1 MSVTLSLPTIL
12 SRLTDGQSTLE
23 ADGATVG
30 EVVTQVADRFP
41 RLAPRL
47 KDEHGGPYPFVG
59 FYLNDRGHPVPR
71 RVRGAGDRGRRDHRG
86 DRGGRRLGTGS
97 NSCDYGHA
105 FQLSIVLLI
114 WA

>member
-1 MSVTLSLPTIL
+1 MPVTFSLPTIL
-12 SRLTDGQSTLE
+12 SRLTDSQSTLE

-59 FYLNDRGHPVPR
+59 FYLNDRDTRFLGGFEAPVTEGDEIT
-71 RVRGAGDRGRRDHRG
+71 VVIAVAGG
-86 DRGGRRLGTGS
+86 
-97 NSCDYGHA
+97 
-105 FQLSIVLLI
+105 
-114 WA
+114 

>member
-1 MSVTLSLPTIL
+1 MPVTFSLPTIL

-30 EVVTQVADRFP
+30 EVVTQVSDPFP

-59 FYLNDRGHPVPR
+59 FYLNDRDTRFLGGFEAPVTEGDEIT
-71 RVRGAGDRGRRDHRG
+71 VVIAVAGG
-86 DRGGRRLGTGS
+86 
-97 NSCDYGHA
+97 
-105 FQLSIVLLI
+105 
-114 WA
+114 

>member
-1 MSVTLSLPTIL
+1 MPVTFSLPTIL

-47 KDEHGGPYPFVG
+47 KDEKGSPYPFVG
-59 FYLNDRGHPVPR
+59 FYLNDRDTRFLGGFEAPVTEGDEIT
-71 RVRGAGDRGRRDHRG
+71 VVIAVAGG
-86 DRGGRRLGTGS
+86 
-97 NSCDYGHA
+97 
-105 FQLSIVLLI
+105 
-114 WA
+114 

>member
-1 MSVTLSLPTIL
+1 MPVTVSLPTIL

-30 EVVTQVADRFP
+30 EVVTHVADRFP

-59 FYLNDRGHPVPR
+59 FYLNDRDTRFLGGFEAPVTEGDEIA
-71 RVRGAGDRGRRDHRG
+71 VVIAVAGG
-86 DRGGRRLGTGS
+86 
-97 NSCDYGHA
+97 
-105 FQLSIVLLI
+105 
-114 WA
+114 